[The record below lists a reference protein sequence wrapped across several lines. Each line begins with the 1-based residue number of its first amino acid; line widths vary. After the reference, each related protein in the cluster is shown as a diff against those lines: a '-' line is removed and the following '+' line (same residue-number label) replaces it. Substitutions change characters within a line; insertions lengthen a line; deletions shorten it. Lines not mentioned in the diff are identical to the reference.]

1 MQDAW
6 ERKLYSIMLECAL
19 KLIYQIFSFFF
30 QEKYFANHVSMT
42 NQKRSTQHPK
52 IGPETLD
59 PNEGPLSIL
68 EFAFLE

>member
-1 MQDAW
+1 MGTKAVKHYV
-6 ERKLYSIMLECAL
+6 RMCLEINL
-19 KLIYQIFSFFF
+19 PNFLVFF

-42 NQKRSTQHPK
+42 NQKRTTQYPK
-52 IGPETLD
+52 IGPETQD